1 MNNSYS
7 QLKLKNRLKS
17 CLVNK
22 SNERNEQSSI
32 QVNLLGKI
40 QDPITKEKKCDRL
53 LASKLELNLNQK

>member
-40 QDPITKEKKCDRL
+40 QDPITKEKNVIDC
-53 LASKLELNLNQK
+53 